1 MYICVVC
8 SVRKDQQQITK
19 AELCD
24 IVVSLFLDKWILV
37 NQCHTA
43 SPLRWCRKV
52 DGIVLHFTLKQILWN
67 RHSILWVDVHVAI
80 PVLCPSYAKGAV
92 RGNLCIPMDILSH
105 HICGRL
111 CPQGVFTALLG
122 SGSPWIPWEEYSH
135 VWLQT
140 WVNSHNLRGQCGSLC
155 NMFKVSC
162 HRDIRGG
169 RMFQGSPGYLSD
181 SLRYIPLHVHVR
193 QTSGDS
199 HELCRV
205 PADLSGS
212 LRYIPLHVHVRQTS
226 GDSHELCRVRQ
237 IPENSDRICAKI
249 RGVV

>member
-1 MYICVVC
+1 MHPYGHPFPPYMWEALSPRGFHSPAGLRFPV
-8 SVRKDQQQITK
+8 D
-19 AELCD
+19 
-24 IVVSLFLDKWILV
+24 SL
-37 NQCHTA
+37 
-43 SPLRWCRKV
+43 
-52 DGIVLHFTLKQILWN
+52 
-67 RHSILWVDVHVAI
+67 
-80 PVLCPSYAKGAV
+80 
-92 RGNLCIPMDILSH
+92 RGC
-105 HICGRL
+105 
-111 CPQGVFTALLG
+111 
-122 SGSPWIPWEEYSH
+122 SH

-140 WVNSHNLRGQCGSLC
+140 RLNSHNLRDQCGSLC